1 MHFPKIHAAFMTEIS
16 CFEVTVRLFER
27 CPLLS
32 KDISKGIVFVLQR
45 ILCFKAAIQI
55 YGNIYIY
62 ICINIC
68 VYIYMYIHECIL
80 RSNRG
85 SIHEAW
91 TTGVSISSSGSL
103 PALGFP

>member
-55 YGNIYIY
+55 YGNIYI
-62 ICINIC
+62 CINIC
-68 VYIYMYIHECIL
+68 VYICIYMNVF
-80 RSNRG
+80 SG
-85 SIHEAW
+85 P
-91 TTGVSISSSGSL
+91 TGVAYMKPGRPEFQSQVLAHSL
-103 PALGFP
+103 L

>member
-32 KDISKGIVFVLQR
+32 KDISKGIVFLLER

-55 YGNIYIY
+55 YGNII
-62 ICINIC
+62 
-68 VYIYMYIHECIL
+68 YIYMYKYMCVYICIYMNVF
-80 RSNRG
+80 SNRG